1 MTASLFL
8 CCFRSQIIT
17 PFVLHQMKCVC
28 INIIFEMKPYA
39 DLRLDNFL
47 FYQENTSIPVSGFI
61 PVIDTG
67 RWLIGVVAFV
77 CISFIVQT
85 IFPFLWRNMSNKDYK
100 VYREIF
106 YDVSISSL
114 QTNPHGRFILGYG
127 SSQCLHT

>member
-39 DLRLDNFL
+39 DLR
-47 FYQENTSIPVSGFI
+47 
-61 PVIDTG
+61 
-67 RWLIGVVAFV
+67 
-77 CISFIVQT
+77 
-85 IFPFLWRNMSNKDYK
+85 
-100 VYREIF
+100 EIF

-114 QTNPHGRFILGYG
+114 QTNPHGRFILG
-127 SSQCLHT
+127 SSNVKSVLRPLRIKLEELIYYYQDMIPSPIGTDSGVWGADGEREAGDGGKD

>member
-39 DLRLDNFL
+39 DLREF
-47 FYQENTSIPVSGFI
+47 
-61 PVIDTG
+61 
-67 RWLIGVVAFV
+67 
-77 CISFIVQT
+77 
-85 IFPFLWRNMSNKDYK
+85 
-100 VYREIF
+100 F

-114 QTNPHGRFILGYG
+114 QTNPHGWFILGRRG
-127 SSQCLHT
+127 LENLQCNQHQHLQQQGTKKIMKVKKKRMIWKLGFCVNSHSLLFSSSFN